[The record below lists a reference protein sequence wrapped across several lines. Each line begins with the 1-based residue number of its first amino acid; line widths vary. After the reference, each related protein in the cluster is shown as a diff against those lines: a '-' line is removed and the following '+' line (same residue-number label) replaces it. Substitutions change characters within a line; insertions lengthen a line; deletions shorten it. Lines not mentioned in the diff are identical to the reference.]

1 MSKYN
6 NIYVTQFLKDQ
17 GIPLD
22 SYVLLKHSTNR
33 LTLCVIENS
42 ELFFE
47 PVGDD
52 DLYDACAWL
61 LRKRG
66 NIVFESLA
74 DAWDHFGIQ

>member
-1 MSKYN
+1 M
-6 NIYVTQFLKDQ
+6 DR

-22 SYVLLKHSTNR
+22 SYVLIRDSTNQ

-42 ELFFE
+42 ELFLE

-52 DLYDACAWL
+52 DLYDACARL

-66 NIVFESLA
+66 NLVFDTFA